1 MRKTKQRI
9 QISDHFT
16 FTKLLRF
23 ALPSI
28 GMQLVDNTYQI
39 ADGYFISNFIGK
51 DAFEAENLIFP
62 PLLIVM
68 YVGLMFG
75 TGASALIS
83 KELGEGRQERAAR
96 VLSLAVSVLAAA
108 GVLLSAALY
117 FLLPS
122 IARWVGAPEAMAPD
136 CITYGRVLAFFM
148 PFQMLSMA
156 FHPLMITAGRPG
168 LGLVATLSN
177 AAANILLDG
186 LFVAGFRWNLQ
197 GAALATGLAW
207 LVSAVIP
214 CVFFFNR
221 KNFLHF
227 TRPCADLRA
236 LGRTM
241 YNGASEMVTA
251 VSYAVVTVIFNLQL
265 LRWVGSDGVGAYAVS
280 DYLAGVFIA
289 VFYGLSMS
297 VVPVVGYHLGQ
308 KDIAELRSLRKTG
321 FTLMG
326 ALGLVA
332 AGLCFGLAVPVSRLF
347 VGYNQQLT
355 DLSVQ
360 ALRIISLTY
369 LVSGITTFASSYF
382 TGLNQGTASLAV
394 AFAKG
399 FAGPLVAVW
408 LLPLALGA
416 TGIWLA
422 NPAAEILALLTM
434 VPFLLH
440 WIRRERRGDLPDP
453 EEEDTARN

>member
-23 ALPSI
+23 ALPGI

-96 VLSLAVSVLAAA
+96 VLSLSVSVLAAA

-168 LGLVATLSN
+168 LGLAATLSN